1 MFRIK
6 KSSFNTPS
14 NGVTHIIVGLG
25 NPGSQYEYTRH
36 NIGFLAIDQ
45 IAKEYNTKIDR
56 LQFKA
61 LYSKIS
67 INGIQTLLVKPQT
80 YMNNSGESVRGFMDY
95 YKIPPEN
102 VVIIFDDISLDVGSM
117 RVKRKGSAGGHNGLK
132 SIFYLTKSDNFPRI
146 KIGVGAKPHPD
157 YDLADWVLSRF
168 NKDELK
174 VYQNLFDNIIKAST
188 LIISGQTDLAM
199 NQYN

>member
-80 YMNNSGESVRGFMDY
+80 YMNNSGESVREFMDY